1 MIHAQRTLVVRCPD
15 WPLSALGMTPA
26 DPAAVLA
33 AGRVV
38 AASAAARSAG
48 VAVGQRRREAQ
59 ARCPVVVVLD
69 RDEAAEARR
78 FEAVAAAPADEG
90 APDLPASQ
98 DPSPEGRSPDDT
110 ASGDPA

>member
-1 MIHAQRTLVVRCPD
+1 
-15 WPLSALGMTPA
+15 MTPA

-59 ARCPVVVVLD
+59 ARCPVVVVLE

-78 FEAVAAAPADEG
+78 FEVVAA
-90 APDLPASQ
+90 
-98 DPSPEGRSPDDT
+98 
-110 ASGDPA
+110 